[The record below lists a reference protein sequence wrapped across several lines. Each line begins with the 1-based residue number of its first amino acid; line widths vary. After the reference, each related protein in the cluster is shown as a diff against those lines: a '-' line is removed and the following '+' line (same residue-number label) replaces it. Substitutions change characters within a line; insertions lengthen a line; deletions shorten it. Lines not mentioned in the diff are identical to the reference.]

1 MYYMME
7 HLSRTS
13 EIFDDD
19 VRAEYRDYYQ
29 DFTLKYGIT
38 PTEYIVFLFWE
49 LHYYNSSKNALS
61 KSKCWRNVDII
72 YKDIKEKRKISKVI
86 DILKTE
92 PFKLK
97 ELPIEYNIDK
107 ELLKLLSEANEKYGE
122 YKSYLKN
129 IEFDSQ
135 FFLILLF

>member
-72 YKDIKEKRKISKVI
+72 YKDII

-97 ELPIEYNIDK
+97 ECAKQTEMEEWDFTSFFAFPF
-107 ELLKLLSEANEKYGE
+107 LSDGGKRIHI
-122 YKSYLKN
+122 YK
-129 IEFDSQ
+129 
-135 FFLILLF
+135 

>member
-1 MYYMME
+1 MVS
-7 HLSRTS
+7 LQQN
-13 EIFDDD
+13 ILF
-19 VRAEYRDYYQ
+19 
-29 DFTLKYGIT
+29 F
-38 PTEYIVFLFWE
+38 FFWE

-97 ELPIEYNIDK
+97 EWAKQTEMEEWDFTSFFAFPF
-107 ELLKLLSEANEKYGE
+107 LSDGGKRIHI
-122 YKSYLKN
+122 YK
-129 IEFDSQ
+129 
-135 FFLILLF
+135 